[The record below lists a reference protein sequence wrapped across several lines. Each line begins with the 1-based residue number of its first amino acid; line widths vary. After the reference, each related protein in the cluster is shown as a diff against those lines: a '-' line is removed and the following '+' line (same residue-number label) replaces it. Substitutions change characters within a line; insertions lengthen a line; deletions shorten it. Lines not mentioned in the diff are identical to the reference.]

1 MSQGTNLDLILNTD
15 YLSIDDEKILKEQQE
30 KEKITLGEGVSLAI
44 KQEQILPSI
53 LRSFSGSE
61 YTPDY
66 DFRIDNDLFDELSDG
81 IDPKYWDEF
90 SNASSKAQAYHIRQ
104 RI

>member
-66 DFRIDNDLFDELSDG
+66 DFRIDIWSIGVLTFELLIG
-81 IDPKYWDEF
+81 IF
-90 SNASSKAQAYHIRQ
+90 IT
-104 RI
+104 

>member
-53 LRSFSGSE
+53 L
-61 YTPDY
+61 
-66 DFRIDNDLFDELSDG
+66 
-81 IDPKYWDEF
+81 K
-90 SNASSKAQAYHIRQ
+90 
-104 RI
+104 